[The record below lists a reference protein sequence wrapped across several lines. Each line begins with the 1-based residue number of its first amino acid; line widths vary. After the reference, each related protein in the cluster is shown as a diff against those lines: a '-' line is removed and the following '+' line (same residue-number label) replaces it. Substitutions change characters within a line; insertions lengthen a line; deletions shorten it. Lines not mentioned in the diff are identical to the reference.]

1 MAPIVT
7 HKDRSKD
14 LITHVCT
21 GQISVDEIL
30 TAAQEYFSGEVTKHV
45 LWDFAEAEV
54 DIRQPQID
62 KLMIY
67 LRGLPPDELEKRRG
81 GRVAI
86 VAPKEYVVGVMVSSR
101 DGLRWWMLRFCFRC
115 STMQKKL
122 WPGSKD
128 PGN

>member
-14 LITHVCT
+14 LITYVCK

-30 TAAQEYFSGEVTKHV
+30 TAAQEYFSGEVTKDV

-67 LRGLPPDELEKRRG
+67 LRGLLPEELEKRRG

-86 VAPKEYVVGVMVSSR
+86 VAPKEYVVGVMEQFKGWSEMV
-101 DGLRWWMLRFCFRC
+101 DGPFVFQMFYDADEALAWLERAR
-115 STMQKKL
+115 
-122 WPGSKD
+122 
-128 PGN
+128 

>member
-7 HKDRSKD
+7 HKDPSKD
-14 LITHVCT
+14 LITYVCK

-30 TAAQEYFSGEVTKHV
+30 TSVQEYFSGEVTKDV
-45 LWDFAEAEV
+45 LWDFAEAHV

-67 LRGLPPDELEKRRG
+67 LRTVPPEEVEKRRG

-86 VAPKEYVVGVMVSSR
+86 VAPKEYVVGVMEQFKGWSEMVDALFVFQMFYDADEALAWLERSR
-101 DGLRWWMLRFCFRC
+101 
-115 STMQKKL
+115 
-122 WPGSKD
+122 
-128 PGN
+128 

>member
-7 HKDRSKD
+7 HKDPSKD
-14 LITHVCT
+14 LITYVCE

-30 TAAQEYFSGEVTKHV
+30 TAVQGYFSGEVTKDV
-45 LWDFAEAEV
+45 LWDFAEANV

-67 LRGLPPDELEKRRG
+67 LRTVPPEEVEKRRG

-86 VAPKEYVVGVMVSSR
+86 VAPKEYVVGVMEQFKGWSEMVDALFVFQMFYDADEALAWLERSR
-101 DGLRWWMLRFCFRC
+101 
-115 STMQKKL
+115 
-122 WPGSKD
+122 
-128 PGN
+128 